1 MPTPSSRAPV
11 DLPNTCTSTDL
22 GRRRA
27 RTLRP
32 CLRLVAVCAIRGCAG
47 PPHERSCPSH
57 HARRVCIASRSQKGV
72 RPGATRPA
80 DGYRASAQDPAVG
93 KASRRLPVG
102 TRRPYWRLGFS
113 GYCPADCP
121 AKCGLG
127 DRGRSSA
134 HPNRTPRPL
143 GERCCRR
150 SSGRRDNGTT
160 TEAADRLRT
169 TITLCF
175 RHRSAEHR
183 PADESQKLAE

>member
-1 MPTPSSRAPV
+1 MQLLEDPSRHEERDRRFQGTPLPAERSLAESPMEKATSGRTLAQAAHVVRWSERVNRFRSVRHGTGSRAGFLSRMSSMSW
-11 DLPNTCTSTDL
+11 LPT
-22 GRRRA
+22 A
-27 RTLRP
+27 
-32 CLRLVAVCAIRGCAG
+32 
-47 PPHERSCPSH
+47 
-57 HARRVCIASRSQKGV
+57 
-72 RPGATRPA
+72 RPA
-80 DGYRASAQDPAVG
+80 
-93 KASRRLPVG
+93 
-102 TRRPYWRLGFS
+102 YWRLGFS
-113 GYCPADCP
+113 GYRPADSP

-143 GERCCRR
+143 GERCCRRR

-183 PADESQKLAE
+183 PADQSESSRND